1 MNLTIKQSYKQSGAA
16 LFTALI
22 FLMILTLAGVTAL
35 RNSGLSERMSSN
47 AQLSQMA
54 FNAAESAM
62 DRYIAEYN
70 YNVGANAVSET
81 EVANKVAHLAKYLP
95 VQTSDGWIEYCI
107 DNASTVLSRFTD
119 SNGDMI
125 YQTNATCGT
134 TTLDGGQNAV
144 TAKNKV
150 SYMGCPGSCPRY
162 SLGLGK
168 QKVSCHV
175 LLMEAQGT
183 VNQSTSSIDQWV
195 TLQGPC

>member
-1 MNLTIKQSYKQSGAA
+1 MTLKNNQTGAA

-22 FLMILTLAGVTAL
+22 FLLILTLVGVTAL
-35 RNSGLSERMSSN
+35 RNSGLSERMSTN

-54 FNAAESAM
+54 FNAAESSM

-70 YNVGANAVSET
+70 YNVGAVAVSET
-81 EVANKVAHLAKYLP
+81 EVAAKVAYLAKYLP
-95 VQTSDGWIEYCI
+95 VQNSDGWLEYCL
-107 DNASTVLSRFTD
+107 DDTGSALSRFTD
-119 SNGDMI
+119 GSDEMI
-125 YQTNATCGT
+125 YKTSVTCGT
-134 TTLDGGQNAV
+134 TTLDGDQSAV

-175 LLMEAQGT
+175 LKMEAEGT
-183 VNQSTSSIDQWV
+183 VDQTTANIDQWV